1 MRKLVVATLAV
12 LVAGCA
18 AGVAPTPAAAKIRV
32 TSNPDV
38 VKPCKFLGNVSA
50 KAVGGT
56 WATTPG
62 ERAQA
67 RLQQEALDLGADTV
81 FIAANTADARV
92 AATTGEAYK
101 CQ

>member
-1 MRKLVVATLAV
+1 MLRM
-12 LVAGCA
+12 LVALGTASLFACA
-18 AGVAPTPAAAKIRV
+18 SGVTPTAASAKVRV

-62 ERAQA
+62 ERAQQ
-67 RLQQEALDLGADTV
+67 RLQQQTLDLGGNTV
-81 FIAANTADARV
+81 FIASNSADARV
-92 AATTGEAYK
+92 AAETGEAYQ
-101 CQ
+101 CP